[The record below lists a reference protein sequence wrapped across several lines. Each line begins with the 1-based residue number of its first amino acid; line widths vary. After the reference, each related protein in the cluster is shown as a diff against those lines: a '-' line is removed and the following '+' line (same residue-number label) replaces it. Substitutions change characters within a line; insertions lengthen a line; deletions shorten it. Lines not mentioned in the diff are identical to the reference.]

1 MNGWRINVTNS
12 MEPKYGF
19 TCGRKTWYGYN
30 YAFSIGSIQASFEG
44 TGTAKLRYGNC
55 YMSGQVI
62 VYLNGEEI
70 SRAEAYDT
78 MKEVIF
84 NYSKGDNLLL
94 KEVNIA
100 IIKLNSLELS

>member
-1 MNGWRINVTNS
+1 MNGWRIDVTNS

-30 YAFSIGSIQASFEG
+30 YAFSVGSIQASFEG

-62 VYLNGEEI
+62 VYLNGKEI

-84 NYSKGDNLLL
+84 NYSKGDTLLL